1 MHLVIQENRR
11 GDHWSINLDILNT
24 WHRKVTNPAT
34 ERLQLARVLKRL
46 EKGRLAAKI
55 EPTGNVAI
63 YGILCIEPTGN
74 VAIYGILCI
83 CISFG
88 LQW

>member
-11 GDHWSINLDILNT
+11 RDHWSINPEILNT
-24 WHRKVTNPAT
+24 WRRKVTNPAT

-63 YGILCIEPTGN
+63 YGILCI
-74 VAIYGILCI
+74 